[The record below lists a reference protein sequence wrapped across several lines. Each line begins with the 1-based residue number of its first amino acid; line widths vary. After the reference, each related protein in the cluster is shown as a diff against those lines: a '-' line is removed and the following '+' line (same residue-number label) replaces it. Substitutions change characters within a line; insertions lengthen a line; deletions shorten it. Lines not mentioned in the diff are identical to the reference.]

1 MANAFGSRFA
11 ICAAIDRFF
20 SDPTSSVL
28 AILRE
33 RIAEF
38 LSAIFRK
45 PGDISLQ
52 LDRNV
57 AVEVARRALSNSQ
70 TRKSPAATA
79 ELLILEESVEVKPSR
94 PG

>member
-1 MANAFGSRFA
+1 MMANAFGSRFA

-20 SDPTSSVL
+20 SDPTSSLL

-52 LDRNV
+52 L
-57 AVEVARRALSNSQ
+57 
-70 TRKSPAATA
+70 
-79 ELLILEESVEVKPSR
+79 
-94 PG
+94 

>member
-1 MANAFGSRFA
+1 MIANAFGNRFA

-20 SDPTSSVL
+20 PDPTSSVL

-33 RIAEF
+33 QIAEF

-52 LDRNV
+52 LDRNG
-57 AVEVARRALSNSQ
+57 AVEVARRATIALKFTNKKKPGCNSRAFDSR
-70 TRKSPAATA
+70 RK
-79 ELLILEESVEVKPSR
+79 R
-94 PG
+94 